1 MTGAKPPPLQ
11 QTVEQRRAAHAW
23 NRVTDFAGKHGKLA
37 VRKSFVRE
45 AKRLPVRAQASGLGQ
60 ALLFLKVKRKDEAG
74 VAVLAAV
81 CDWLCGDA
89 GPLPVPRPGDNAI
102 AQVEATLR
110 DGSSTLYR
118 RATDEAQA
126 YLQWL
131 TRFAEAEFG
140 EDDGDST

>member
-1 MTGAKPPPLQ
+1 MTGSKPPPLQ

-23 NRVTDFAGKHGKLA
+23 NQVTGFARKHSA
-37 VRKSFVRE
+37 VDDRKSFVRE
-45 AKRLPVRAQASGLGQ
+45 AKRLPVRAHASGLGQ
-60 ALLFLKVKRKDEAG
+60 ALLFLKVKQKDKPGA
-74 VAVLAAV
+74 AVLAAV

-89 GPLPVPRPGDNAI
+89 GPLPAPRPGASAI
-102 AQVEATLR
+102 AQVEEALR
-110 DGSSTLYR
+110 EGSSTLYR

-140 EDDGDST
+140 EDQGHST